1 MRPESA
7 SRGRQ
12 MAEWPTHGTIDGPIV
27 IIGFGSIGKGTL
39 PLTERHFRY
48 DKSRMLALDPDDR
61 GSRTL
66 DKKGIRFRHE
76 PVTRERY
83 RQQLKSLLTGGSG
96 RGFCVNLSVDVS
108 SLDLM
113 RSE

>member
-39 PLTERHFRY
+39 PLIERHFRY
-48 DKSRMLALDPDDR
+48 DKSRMVVLDPDDSDR
-61 GSRTL
+61 EIL
-66 DKKGIRFRHE
+66 DKKGIRFMHKNGGGGGTTADRATE
-76 PVTRERY
+76 CPPRTRA
-83 RQQLKSLLTGGSG
+83 GGVFS
-96 RGFCVNLSVDVS
+96 
-108 SLDLM
+108 
-113 RSE
+113 